1 MNEKAGCV
9 RKLLDV
15 NIFTAT
21 KHRNNFSLAKVIYIP
36 NTGCFLQG
44 FKLIIVTRKLKINV
58 FEN

>member
-21 KHRNNFSLAKVIYIP
+21 KHRNNFSLAKVFRIQDAFCKAL
-36 NTGCFLQG
+36 NLSLLQG
-44 FKLIIVTRKLKINV
+44 NLK
-58 FEN
+58 